1 MASSPARPRRQVAE
15 WLLRRAENVAVLL
28 LVVMFLAFIAQIVF
42 RYLLNLPTG
51 WTSEL
56 TVICWLWLIL
66 WGAAFVVRERDE
78 IRFDL
83 VYGAVRPGVRRWM
96 GILGALAL
104 IALYARSLPA
114 VWDYVTFMKVQQ
126 TAYLHI
132 RYDFLYAIYIVF
144 AVAVIAR
151 YLWLLWAFIRGR
163 AVDAA
168 EPGTGAGSL

>member
-1 MASSPARPRRQVAE
+1 MTSSLSGKRRRAAD

-28 LVVMFLAFIAQIVF
+28 LAVMFVAFIAQIVF

-56 TVICWLWLIL
+56 TVICWVWLIL

-83 VYGAVRPGVRRWM
+83 VYGAVRPAMRRRM
-96 GILGALAL
+96 AILGALAL
-104 IALYARSLPA
+104 IVLYGWSLPA

-132 RYDFLYAIYIVF
+132 RYDYLYAIYIVF

-151 YLWLLWAFIRGR
+151 YVWLLWASIRGR
-163 AVDAA
+163 APIVA
-168 EPGTGAGSL
+168 EPGSGGGSL

>member
-1 MASSPARPRRQVAE
+1 MTSSLPGQRRRIAD
-15 WLLRRAENVAVLL
+15 WLRRRAENVAVLL
-28 LVVMFLAFIAQIVF
+28 LAVMFLAFIAQIVF
-42 RYLLNLPTG
+42 RYVLNLPTG

-96 GILGALAL
+96 AIAGALSL
-104 IALYARSLPA
+104 IVLYVWSLPA

-126 TAYLHI
+126 TAYLRI
-132 RYDFLYAIYIVF
+132 RYDLLYAIYIIFV
-144 AVAVIAR
+144 VAIIAR
-151 YLWLLWAFIRGR
+151 YVWLLWTSLRGR
-163 AVDAA
+163 APDVA
-168 EPGTGAGSL
+168 EPGSGGGSL

>member
-1 MASSPARPRRQVAE
+1 MASSSPGQRRVAD
-15 WLLRRAENVAVLL
+15 WLLRRAENVAVILL
-28 LVVMFLAFIAQIVF
+28 AVMFVAFIAQIVF

-83 VYGAVRPGVRRWM
+83 VYGAVRPSVRRWM
-96 GILGALAL
+96 AALGALAL
-104 IALYARSLPA
+104 IVLYLWSLPA

-144 AVAVIAR
+144 VIAIVGR
-151 YLWLLWAFIRGR
+151 YLWLLWASLRGR
-163 AVDAA
+163 APTVA
-168 EPGTGAGSL
+168 EPGSGGGSL